1 MDYTDPTGE
10 TVSLAVT
17 RIAAKKDSLG
27 SLFVNPGGPGGSAFD
42 YAKAADF
49 IVTKPVRE
57 SYDIVGIDPRGVGN
71 SDPIRCFT
79 DQEIDDLI
87 AFDEPLDTPE
97 SRARAD
103 QLTRLPG
110 KKCAERGSPLFAFMG
125 TVNTAR
131 DLDIARSVLGDPVLN
146 YLGKSYGSY
155 IGALYAEL
163 FPERVGRMVLDGILS
178 PQADAVEVSRQ
189 QSIGLEKAAE
199 AFMTDCLTR
208 RDCPFTGSVDEGMEQ
223 MRQFLDDASQNPI
236 PTKTDR
242 SLNGSIAAYS
252 ILLHLYFPEID
263 YPILRDALNAAIND
277 RDGTAMVQAMD
288 DRLNRSPDG
297 KYQDNSTDAYY
308 AVTCLDLPFDPEAFD
323 VDQLA
328 DEWEEF
334 APTFGP
340 DIAFGLLTCADWPA
354 SEPQRIT
361 DVTARG
367 SAPILVVSVTN
378 DPVTVHQWGI
388 DLDNSLENSA
398 LITWDAFNHT
408 GYNEGSSCVDRA
420 VDAYL
425 LAGTLP
431 QPGLTCTD

>member
-1 MDYTDPTGE
+1 MDYANPNGE

-17 RIAAKKDSLG
+17 RVPARGESLG
-27 SLFVNPGGPGGSAFD
+27 SLFVNPGGPGGSAFE

-57 SYDIVGIDPRGVGN
+57 SYDIVGVDPRGVGN

-79 DQEIDDLI
+79 DQEIDELI
-87 AFDEPLDTPE
+87 AFDEPLDTPQAQ
-97 SRARAD
+97 ARAD
-103 QLTRLPG
+103 ELTRLPG
-110 KKCAERGSPLFAFMG
+110 VRCAERGSPLYAFMG
-125 TVNTAR
+125 TVNSAR
-131 DLDIARSVLGDPVLN
+131 DLDIARGVLGDSVFN

-155 IGALYAEL
+155 LGALYAEL
-163 FPERVGRMVLDGILS
+163 FPERVGRVVLDGILS
-178 PQADAVEVSRQ
+178 PQADAVEVSEQ
-189 QSIGLEKAAE
+189 QAIGLEKAAE
-199 AFMTDCLTR
+199 AFMADCLTR
-208 RDCPFTGSVDEGMEQ
+208 RDCPFSGSLEDGMQQ
-223 MRQFLDDASQNPI
+223 MRDFLDDASLNPI
-236 PTKTDR
+236 PSKTDR
-242 SLNGSIAAYS
+242 SLNGSLAAYG

-263 YPILRDALNAAIND
+263 YPILRDSLNAAIND
-277 RDGTAMVQAMD
+277 RDGTQMLQAMD
-288 DRLNRSPDG
+288 ERLNRSPDG

-323 VDQLA
+323 VEKLA
-328 DEWEEF
+328 DEWEKF
-334 APTFGP
+334 APTFGA

-354 SEPQRIT
+354 AEPQRIT

-398 LITWDAFNHT
+398 LITWEAFNHT
-408 GYNEGSSCVDRA
+408 GYNEGSTCVDRA
-420 VDAYL
+420 VEAYL

-431 QPGLTCTD
+431 QPGLVCSD